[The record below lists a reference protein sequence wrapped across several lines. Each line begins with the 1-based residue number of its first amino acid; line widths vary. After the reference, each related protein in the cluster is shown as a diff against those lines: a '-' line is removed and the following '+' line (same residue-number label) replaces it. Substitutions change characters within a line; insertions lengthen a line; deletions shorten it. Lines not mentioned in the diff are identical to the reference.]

1 MSLISQIDNDM
12 KEAMK
17 AQDAGR
23 LSTVRML
30 KSALKN
36 TEISLGHELN
46 DAEALSVLEKQA
58 KQRRDSIDQYKA
70 GGRTDLADIEA
81 SELTIIETYLPE
93 KLDEK
98 VLREFVDEAISEAGA
113 TNISDMGKVIKLVM
127 ERAAGAA
134 DGKLVS
140 EEVRKRLS

>member
-1 MSLISQIDNDM
+1 MTLKEQIDDDM
-12 KEAMK
+12 KTAMK
-17 AQDAGR
+17 AQDTGR

-36 TEISLGHELN
+36 AEISFGHELS
-46 DAEALSVLEKQA
+46 DAEALSVLGKQA

-70 GGRTDLADIEA
+70 GGRTDLADTEA
-81 SELTIIETYLPE
+81 SELIIIETYLPA

-98 VLREFVDEAISEAGA
+98 ALQELVGEAISEAGA
-113 TNISDMGKVIKLVM
+113 TSVSDMGKVIKIVM

-134 DGKLVS
+134 DGKQVS
-140 EEVRKRLS
+140 EEVRKRLA